1 MSNIESTKTNE
12 EACSAVQEQYKCAE
26 SKKTYIPK
34 SDIYE
39 TDETVFIWADM
50 PGVDEKSLDIT
61 LEKNSLTI
69 EGHVEDYSPPEGYFQ
84 VMDEY
89 PVGNYKRTFTLGA
102 NVQKDGIEGIVK
114 NGFLNLTIPKTKE
127 TAARKIS
134 ISAG

>member
-1 MSNIESTKTNE
+1 MSNIETTKTNE
-12 EACSAVQEQYKCAE
+12 EACSSAESQYKHAE
-26 SKKTYIPK
+26 SQRTFVPK

-39 TDETVFIWADM
+39 TDEAVFVWADM
-50 PGVDEKSLDIT
+50 PGVDEKTLDIT

-69 EGHVEDYSPPEGYFQ
+69 EGNVESYTPSEGYHQ
-84 VMDEY
+84 VMNEY

-102 NVQKDGIEGIVK
+102 NVEREGIEGVVK

-127 TAARKIS
+127 TATKKIP

>member
-1 MSNIESTKTNE
+1 MSIIETPKTNE
-12 EACSAVQEQYKCAE
+12 EACSETQEQYNYAQT
-26 SKKTYIPK
+26 KKTYIPK

-39 TDETVFIWADM
+39 TDEAVFIWADM

-69 EGHVEDYSPPEGYFQ
+69 EGRVEDYTPPEGYFQ
-84 VMDEY
+84 VMSEY

-102 NVQKDGIEGIVK
+102 NFQKDGIEGIVK
-114 NGFLNLTIPKTKE
+114 NGFLNLTIPKAKE
-127 TAARKIS
+127 TVARKIS